1 MWHSFEPIEIGS
13 DMTQKVFVTKQINHF
28 DIIKIGVFGSFARD
42 SITLQSDV
50 GIVVLLAD
58 QDLFNLIGIKQDLEE
73 ELQLPVDVVS
83 YRKKMNPFL
92 KRRIDSEA
100 VYV

>member
-1 MWHSFEPIEIGS
+1 MHKIDI
-13 DMTQKVFVTKQINHF
+13 INKITRF
-28 DIIKIGVFGSFARD
+28 KENRKDRYSIIKIGVFGSFARD
-42 SITLQSDV
+42 SITPESDV
-50 GIVVLLAD
+50 DIVVHLAD

>member
-1 MWHSFEPIEIGS
+1 M
-13 DMTQKVFVTKQINHF
+13 QKIDIINKIKQFKENRK
-28 DIIKIGVFGSFARD
+28 DRYSIIKIGVFGSFARD
-42 SITLQSDV
+42 RVTPESDV
-50 GIVVLLAD
+50 DIVVLLAD